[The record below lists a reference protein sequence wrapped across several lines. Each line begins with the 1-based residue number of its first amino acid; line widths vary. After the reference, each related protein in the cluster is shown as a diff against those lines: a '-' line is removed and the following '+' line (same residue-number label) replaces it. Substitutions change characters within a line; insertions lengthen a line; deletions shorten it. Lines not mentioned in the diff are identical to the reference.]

1 MMKSKLNST
10 LLSLLTLFALGGP
23 VSSVHAAETPVNS
36 QDALVDSIVA
46 VVNDRIIL
54 KSELNSKLLEQ
65 SEQLKSQNI
74 SVQDVNALREQVLDS
89 LILQAVQLSRAEQ
102 IGLKISDQELNQ
114 QMEKVAAQNNLS
126 LLELRNR
133 LNLEADNGFNRIRD
147 KIRNQMIIQKLRQK
161 EVVSRAQVTESE
173 INNYLKRMTLANKY
187 REIELQHIL
196 IALPESAT
204 QQQRRDALQKITE
217 LRQRIVQGEDFAQL
231 AVRYSNGAKALD
243 GGNLGWMKDSEVPT
257 FFAKPV
263 EQLSQGQVSQV
274 IQSPSGFHLIKIAD
288 ERQAG
293 TQNVDEYHLYR
304 FLILSDDA
312 MQQSAAPQSLQ
323 SVVANIKSLEDF
335 EALNQTYSDIPEEV
349 NADSDM
355 GWRAKEELSPELQN
369 IVATLNIGQATQ
381 PIATDR
387 GWQIYY
393 LDAVRSVSEDAA
405 DKKEQAA
412 RAVRMRKANEMF
424 DLWLRRLRDEAFVRI
439 NL

>member
-1 MMKSKLNST
+1 MKSKLNST
-10 LLSLLTLFALGGP
+10 LLSLLTLFAVGGP
-23 VSSVHAAETPVNS
+23 ISAVHAAETPVSS

-54 KSELNSKLLEQ
+54 KSELNAKLLEQ
-65 SEQLKSQNI
+65 AEQLKSQNI
-74 SVQDVNALREQVLDS
+74 SVQDVDALREQVLDS

-126 LLELRNR
+126 LLDLRNR

-204 QQQRRDALQKITE
+204 QQQRRDALQKITQ

-257 FFAKPV
+257 FFSKQV
-263 EQLSQGQVSQV
+263 EQLSLGQVSQV

-293 TQNVDEYHLYR
+293 TQKVDEYHLYR

-312 MQQSAAPQSLQ
+312 MQQSEAPQSLQ

-355 GWRAKEELSPELQN
+355 GWRAQEELAPELQS
-369 IVATLNIGQATQ
+369 IVATLDIGQATQ

-387 GWQIYY
+387 GWLIYY

>member
-1 MMKSKLNST
+1 MKSKLNST
-10 LLSLLTLFALGGP
+10 LLSLLTLFAIGGP
-23 VSSVHAAETPVNS
+23 VSAVHAAETPVNS

-54 KSELNSKLLEQ
+54 KSELNAKLLEQ
-65 SEQLKSQNI
+65 AEQLKSQNI
-74 SVQDVNALREQVLDS
+74 SVQDVDALREQVLDS

-204 QQQRRDALQKITE
+204 QQQRRDALQKITQ

-263 EQLSQGQVSQV
+263 EQLSLGQVSQV

-293 TQNVDEYHLYR
+293 TQKVDEYHLYR

-312 MQQSAAPQSLQ
+312 MQQSEAPQSLQ

-355 GWRAKEELSPELQN
+355 GWRAQEELAPELQS
-369 IVATLNIGQATQ
+369 IVATLDIGQATQ

-387 GWQIYY
+387 GWLIYY